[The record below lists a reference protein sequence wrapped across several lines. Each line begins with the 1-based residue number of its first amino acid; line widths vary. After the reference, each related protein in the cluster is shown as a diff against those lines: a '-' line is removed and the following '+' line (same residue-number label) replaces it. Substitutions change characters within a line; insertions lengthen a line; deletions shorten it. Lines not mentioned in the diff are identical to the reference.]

1 MTHVGDA
8 CSGDGAGVSPPGV
21 AGRRPL
27 PPNLPRG
34 RYGGSPG
41 AGHPEVALGPRLP
54 AVDEDYERTRARL
67 LAALAEHERGELD
80 HAGLQAAVQDVL
92 GALDHAHA
100 ESRQTLFEADV
111 ALEYAQ
117 FGRPVD
123 GSDPGDPESLKRIR
137 RNLREALG

>member
-1 MTHVGDA
+1 
-8 CSGDGAGVSPPGV
+8 
-21 AGRRPL
+21 
-27 PPNLPRG
+27 
-34 RYGGSPG
+34 
-41 AGHPEVALGPRLP
+41 
-54 AVDEDYERTRARL
+54 VDEHYERTRARL

-100 ESRQTLFEADV
+100 ESRQPLFEADV